1 MTPKEIGLRIV
12 AAREELGIT
21 RKELADKVQVAASTI
36 TRYEQGSISKIKIP
50 VIGSIARALNV
61 NPLWLI
67 GESDHRSVEAMQIR
81 TLDLSPE
88 EEAMVKKYRLLSPSG
103 RATVDAVIE
112 VQYRSIF
119 PQGPP
124 DTS

>member
-1 MTPKEIGLRIV
+1 MTSKEIGLRIV